1 MGYMKMTN
9 DRAEKIATAITKKA
23 LEQEYLTQA
32 EREKICPDLL
42 YTIYRA
48 YVEEKLPGLNN
59 LDKEFLSVH
68 TNHRFY
74 YQYVGDVEVSQKT
87 YDVQVT
93 FDQELP
99 VPHDWRPTIKTAH
112 PSFVA
117 YDTIMQAR
125 VELQKRA
132 QEMAHDVKKNAL
144 SVTTVDKLV
153 KVWPE
158 AAALIC
164 MATGYQQPT
173 ATPYVPLSELM
184 AKYARALPAPTA
196 ANDGTVEVDE

>member
-48 YVEEKLPGLNN
+48 YVEDKLPGLNN

-117 YDTIMQAR
+117 VGCWYPVAMQ
-125 VELQKRA
+125 
-132 QEMAHDVKKNAL
+132 M
-144 SVTTVDKLV
+144 S
-153 KVWPE
+153 
-158 AAALIC
+158 AAASGHTFTSLSTVVTDSAFFFTSCAIC
-164 MATGYQQPT
+164 
-173 ATPYVPLSELM
+173 
-184 AKYARALPAPTA
+184 
-196 ANDGTVEVDE
+196 